1 MAVERFDLVRVLARR
16 LGQLQDGASGGMV
29 LMDPDAGEEAAEVCF
44 SGGVGMALVAD
55 GLDLHIPKG
64 YLYFAMGFS
73 FFVEILNMK
82 FRSKKPVAEDPDVSS
97 GEDSFA
103 RGG

>member
-1 MAVERFDLVRVLARR
+1 MADDLVVMAIAVIIAIGFMLGFAGLVSDFVNRNPTIKMLA
-16 LGQLQDGASGGMV
+16 LSFL
-29 LMDPDAGEEAAEVCF
+29 LLI
-44 SGGVGMALVAD
+44 GMALVAD